1 MYCKKCGVLNEDDA
15 LFCKKC
21 GTSLVLEYEDDDY
34 QNLEKNKSKN
44 KKAKEL
50 GVEIIDEQGFMKLV
64 AQN

>member
-44 KKAKEL
+44 KKEH
-50 GVEIIDEQGFMKLV
+50 IYRRS
-64 AQN
+64 